1 MKGKIIIIVFI
12 LAVIA
17 AAMLFGLDFLN
28 RKQERK
34 IAQLQDKIMFLKK
47 ETVPVRFKILEKD
60 TAEIRFIIKFYDQDS
75 VEFNADTITLQG
87 QELSFDF
94 NVVPVTKNLSIAFP
108 TKIFTNK
115 IPAKKGISLF
125 KYYDDEGFPQT
136 MSINGADSAYI
147 NRMTELFAKIKSGNT
162 ENVQG
167 IYGSMVQDIAKLNE
181 FEVNHIY
188 KIIIHTKGGIEVTE
202 DFN

>member
-1 MKGKIIIIVFI
+1 
-12 LAVIA
+12 
-17 AAMLFGLDFLN
+17 
-28 RKQERK
+28 
-34 IAQLQDKIMFLKK
+34 MFLKK
-47 ETVPVRFKILEKD
+47 ETVPIRFKILKKD
-60 TAEIRFIIKFYDQDS
+60 TAEIKFVIKFYDQDY
-75 VEFNADTITLQG
+75 VEFNTDTITLQG

-94 NVVPVTKNLSIAFP
+94 NVVPVTKNLNIAFP

-115 IPAKKGISLF
+115 IPAKEGILLF
-125 KYYDDEGFPQT
+125 KYYDDKGFPQT

-162 ENVQG
+162 ENIQG